1 MAYIWPISLEDH
13 PEGTA
18 TLPIPPTLIPAMND
32 QFPHRYWPRPSGVT
46 SNAAN
51 DLLSNTTTWSYCNGQ
66 GRLVVKRWPI
76 QIRLCPKD
84 LCIFHQEDIHSVKHI
99 SNGNICIKML
109 QPIFFQT
116 TFLDERDWNGG
127 NEKDWGL
134 YFYCRAAINWQTRV
148 DKVLADQLYT
158 VSLPC
163 RLRQDT
169 KYILWH

>member
-1 MAYIWPISLEDH
+1 MPAECRLPVERTFFVSNNWGGCIGGGVALAVLWGWSMAYIWPISLENQ

-18 TLPIPPTLIPAMND
+18 TPPIPPTLIPAMND
-32 QFPHRYWPRPSGVT
+32 QFRHRYWLRPSGVT
-46 SNAAN
+46 SNVAS
-51 DLLSNTTTWSYCNGQ
+51 DLLSNTTTWSYCNGW

-84 LCIFHQEDIHSVKHI
+84 LCIFHLEDIHSVKHI

-134 YFYCRAAINWQTRV
+134 YF
-148 DKVLADQLYT
+148 LL
-158 VSLPC
+158 
-163 RLRQDT
+163 
-169 KYILWH
+169 